1 MNTVSCVDLSS
12 YMLIYMPKTLNLWSS
27 VDAGPA
33 TRFDKTLLLWC
44 LLTGSTIVVL
54 MFGKNTKKLWKCR
67 PAVSRRK
74 SWGIILITALS
85 YWSWKGEVRSVLLC
99 SFHWH
104 LVSHTGF
111 CAQFPRYLT
120 ATPFHSLSQQ
130 HPLSDTAVFFF
141 FWMFAK
147 KAESTGKKFF
157 AWRLESGNLIYK
169 LHKLTST

>member
-12 YMLIYMPKTLNLWSS
+12 YMPIYMPKTLNLWSS

-111 CAQFPRYLT
+111 CAVPQISNCNPFPLPLT
-120 ATPFHSLSQQ
+120 ATPTFWHSC
-130 HPLSDTAVFFF
+130 VFFF
-141 FWMFAK
+141 ECLPK
-147 KAESTGKKFF
+147 KQKALVRNSS
-157 AWRLESGNLIYK
+157 LED
-169 LHKLTST
+169 